1 MFSKN
6 RTFTFKRMNIHLYL
20 HFKFKVMRARNLDKQ
35 KTVKENAIAMIG
47 QGGLENFSINK
58 LAKLSKVSVA
68 TIYIYYK
75 DKDDLIFQL
84 TTEQGAELAD
94 LILKDFSPDMSF
106 EAGLRQQWIN
116 RYHQMMH
123 KRDSVLF
130 MVQVKSSSYYRDFLR
145 VLMNK
150 IKQQLNQF
158 LENAI
163 NRQEIDRI
171 PLEVYWSIAHAPLYS
186 LIKFHYEEIDLEGK
200 PYQLDE
206 SVMWQTFDLVVR
218 ALKKN
223 HP

>member
-1 MFSKN
+1 
-6 RTFTFKRMNIHLYL
+6 MNIHLHL

-58 LAKLSKVSVA
+58 LAKISKVSVA

-130 MVQVKSSSYYRDFLR
+130 MVQVKSSSYYRDFLK

>member
-1 MFSKN
+1 
-6 RTFTFKRMNIHLYL
+6 
-20 HFKFKVMRARNLDKQ
+20 MRARNLDKQ

-94 LILKDFSPDMSF
+94 LILKDFSPEMSF

-130 MVQVKSSSYYRDFLR
+130 MVQVKSSSYYRDFLK

-158 LENAI
+158 LENAFK
-163 NRQEIDRI
+163 RDEIDRI

-200 PYQLDE
+200 PYQLKE
-206 SVMWQTFDLVVR
+206 EVLWQTFDLVVR

-223 HP
+223 NSAMESTSTVKPLIQ

>member
-1 MFSKN
+1 
-6 RTFTFKRMNIHLYL
+6 MNIHLHL
-20 HFKFKVMRARNLDKQ
+20 HFNFKVMRARDLDKQ

-47 QGGLENFSINK
+47 KGGLENFSINK

-94 LILKDFSPDMSF
+94 LILKDFSPEMTF

-116 RYHQMMH
+116 RYQQMMH

-130 MVQVKSSSYYRDFLR
+130 MVQVKSSSYYRDFLK
-145 VLMNK
+145 VLMHR

-163 NRQEIDRI
+163 MRNEIDRI

-186 LIKFHYEEIDLEGK
+186 LIKFHYEEFGLEGK
-200 PYQLDE
+200 PYQLKE
-206 SVMWQTFDLVVR
+206 EVLWQTFDLVVR

-223 HP
+223 NP